1 MKRKLVL
8 LLVFSIIIVAV
19 QIALWVYVSPAAS
32 YGTVAGLI
40 LLGFT
45 IPNSK
50 KQGYSVKQ
58 RRG

>member
-1 MKRKLVL
+1 MKRTWIL
-8 LLVFSIIIVAV
+8 LLVVSIIMVAIQV
-19 QIALWVYVSPAAS
+19 TLWIYVSPAAS
-32 YGTVAGLI
+32 YATVAGLI

-50 KQGYSVKQ
+50 KQGYPVKQ